1 MDTGLRRRRPRAG
14 AVTLTVGSLFSGIGG
29 FDLGLERAGMR
40 VIWQSEIDPYASAVL
55 RKHWPEVPNHG
66 DIRSIRAGTAERPDL
81 ICGGF
86 PCQPFSHAGKRR
98 GADDDRHL
106 WPEMCRVIGELRPA
120 WVIGENVAGIISME
134 LDAVLSD
141 LEALGYA
148 TRAVVIPAVAV
159 DAPHRR
165 DRVWIIACDRDFDR
179 ESACTVDAEASGLPG
194 AVAHARCERD
204 AGRGAARDVAGA
216 AGADQG
222 REKERQRDG
231 DAAGDGG
238 ETVADAERSGQSGSR
253 ESVNAINSA
262 QAGNRETTQFVNG
275 GGPGFWL
282 SEPDVGRV
290 AHGVPSRV
298 DRLRCLGN
306 AIVPQIAEVIGRA
319 IIASLPLR

>member
-1 MDTGLRRRRPRAG
+1 M
-14 AVTLTVGSLFSGIGG
+14 TLTVGSLFSGIGG

-165 DRVWIIACDRDFDR
+165 DRVWIIACDRDLDR

-216 AGADQG
+216 
-222 REKERQRDG
+222 
-231 DAAGDGG
+231 GG
-238 ETVADAERSGQSGSR
+238 ETVADGAFKRGIKCWRQQQQGASK
-253 ESVNAINSA
+253 
-262 QAGNRETTQFVNG
+262 AGRAVYK
-275 GGPGFWL
+275 WL
-282 SEPDVGRV
+282 PEPDVGRV